1 VPDCAVSHL
10 LWNKRKKLE
19 YVVRDHLTQTRI
31 AKQSPKVLKI
41 REKRSI
47 SGLRGQVEPAWGGK
61 TCFKVFRSFQ
71 IRGKICTI
79 SRVGQNIVLEETPE
93 RGSPLIKQDI
103 VHHVIERTGLPRT
116 KAEAA
121 VDTVFEGLKQA
132 LAAGDRIELRGFG
145 VFSVRARKTGIGRN
159 PRTGTE
165 VSIAPGK
172 AVRFK
177 PGKELHS
184 LDTEAPAK
192 A

>member
-1 VPDCAVSHL
+1 M
-10 LWNKRKKLE
+10 
-19 YVVRDHLTQTRI
+19 
-31 AKQSPKVLKI
+31 
-41 REKRSI
+41 
-47 SGLRGQVEPAWGGK
+47 
-61 TCFKVFRSFQ
+61 FQ
-71 IRGKICTI
+71 IPSKIYSI
-79 SRVGQNIVLEETPE
+79 YLVGRSTVNTSPASEVT
-93 RGSPLIKQDI
+93 PLIKQDI

-132 LAAGDRIELRGFG
+132 LTAGERIELRGFG

-177 PGKELHS
+177 PGKELHEIE
-184 LDTEAPAK
+184 DGGKPRA
-192 A
+192 

>member
-1 VPDCAVSHL
+1 
-10 LWNKRKKLE
+10 
-19 YVVRDHLTQTRI
+19 
-31 AKQSPKVLKI
+31 
-41 REKRSI
+41 
-47 SGLRGQVEPAWGGK
+47 
-61 TCFKVFRSFQ
+61 
-71 IRGKICTI
+71 
-79 SRVGQNIVLEETPE
+79 
-93 RGSPLIKQDI
+93 LIKQDI

-132 LAAGDRIELRGFG
+132 LAAGERIELRGFG

-165 VSIAPGK
+165 VSITPGK

-184 LDTEAPAK
+184 LDGTATPPSATPPS
-192 A
+192 

>member
-1 VPDCAVSHL
+1 VRLKL
-10 LWNKRKKLE
+10 LL
-19 YVVRDHLTQTRI
+19 
-31 AKQSPKVLKI
+31 
-41 REKRSI
+41 
-47 SGLRGQVEPAWGGK
+47 
-61 TCFKVFRSFQ
+61 
-71 IRGKICTI
+71 
-79 SRVGQNIVLEETPE
+79 

-132 LAAGDRIELRGFG
+132 LAAGERIELRGFG

-165 VSIAPGK
+165 VSITAGK

-177 PGKELHS
+177 PGKDLHALEGNGTGTATS
-184 LDTEAPAK
+184 GE
-192 A
+192 

>member
-1 VPDCAVSHL
+1 M
-10 LWNKRKKLE
+10 
-19 YVVRDHLTQTRI
+19 
-31 AKQSPKVLKI
+31 
-41 REKRSI
+41 
-47 SGLRGQVEPAWGGK
+47 
-61 TCFKVFRSFQ
+61 
-71 IRGKICTI
+71 
-79 SRVGQNIVLEETPE
+79 
-93 RGSPLIKQDI
+93 IKQDI

-132 LAAGDRIELRGFG
+132 LAAGERIELRGFG

-165 VSIAPGK
+165 VSITPGK

-184 LDTEAPAK
+184 LDGGAPQA
-192 A
+192 

>member
-1 VPDCAVSHL
+1 LDIPWFHI
-10 LWNKRKKLE
+10 R
-19 YVVRDHLTQTRI
+19 
-31 AKQSPKVLKI
+31 LKSSSI
-41 REKRSI
+41 NPSGRS
-47 SGLRGQVEPAWGGK
+47 
-61 TCFKVFRSFQ
+61 TFK
-71 IRGKICTI
+71 C
-79 SRVGQNIVLEETPE
+79 SRASEVT
-93 RGSPLIKQDI
+93 PLIKQDI

-132 LAAGDRIELRGFG
+132 LAAGERIELRGFG

-184 LDTEAPAK
+184 LDNGTAPPS
-192 A
+192 

>member
-1 VPDCAVSHL
+1 
-10 LWNKRKKLE
+10 
-19 YVVRDHLTQTRI
+19 
-31 AKQSPKVLKI
+31 
-41 REKRSI
+41 
-47 SGLRGQVEPAWGGK
+47 
-61 TCFKVFRSFQ
+61 
-71 IRGKICTI
+71 
-79 SRVGQNIVLEETPE
+79 
-93 RGSPLIKQDI
+93 LIKQDI

-132 LAAGDRIELRGFG
+132 LAAGERIELRGFG

-165 VSIAPGK
+165 VSITPGK

-184 LDTEAPAK
+184 LDNTEPPQV
-192 A
+192 

>member
-1 VPDCAVSHL
+1 
-10 LWNKRKKLE
+10 
-19 YVVRDHLTQTRI
+19 
-31 AKQSPKVLKI
+31 
-41 REKRSI
+41 
-47 SGLRGQVEPAWGGK
+47 
-61 TCFKVFRSFQ
+61 
-71 IRGKICTI
+71 
-79 SRVGQNIVLEETPE
+79 
-93 RGSPLIKQDI
+93 LIKQDI
-103 VHHVIERTGLPRT
+103 VHQVIERTGLPRT

-132 LAAGDRIELRGFG
+132 LAAGERIELRGFG

-184 LDTEAPAK
+184 LENGSASK
-192 A
+192 E